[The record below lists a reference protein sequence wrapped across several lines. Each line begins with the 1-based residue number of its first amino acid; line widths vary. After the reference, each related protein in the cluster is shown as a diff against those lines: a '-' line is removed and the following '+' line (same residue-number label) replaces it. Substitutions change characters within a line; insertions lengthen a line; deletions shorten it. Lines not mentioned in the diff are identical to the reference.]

1 MEVAD
6 STMDLVEVADCNMDL
21 VEVVAD
27 STDLVATCT
36 LAVTNLLKE
45 KYILQAAAVQLE
57 KAPACRRLALALVK

>member
-1 MEVAD
+1 MDLVEVAD
-6 STMDLVEVADCNMDL
+6 STMDLVDVADRTMN
-21 VEVVAD
+21 
-27 STDLVATCT
+27 LVAQCT